1 MQHTPTTTF
10 KIVFAVNKIKY
21 VFKKI
26 LLEKNIKKFKKIPE
40 FHTDFKS
47 IKKDVKNAPKKLL
60 DEQI

>member
-21 VFKKI
+21 AFKLI
-26 LLEKNIKKFKKIPE
+26 LLKKKKNIYKKIPE

-47 IKKDVKNAPKKLL
+47 IEKDVKNASKKLL
-60 DEQI
+60 DKQI